1 MGLSRMGELE
11 EMRGAGVRNERQGEG
26 SGREVGRT
34 GEGESRSR
42 ETELLKESWISGAW
56 KGILKREGSLV
67 GNMEAGNQNEKFIGM
82 RKEALLGRDER

>member
-1 MGLSRMGELE
+1 MKGK
-11 EMRGAGVRNERQGEG
+11 ER
-26 SGREVGRT
+26 GREERWEELGRASP
-34 GEGESRSR
+34 GSR